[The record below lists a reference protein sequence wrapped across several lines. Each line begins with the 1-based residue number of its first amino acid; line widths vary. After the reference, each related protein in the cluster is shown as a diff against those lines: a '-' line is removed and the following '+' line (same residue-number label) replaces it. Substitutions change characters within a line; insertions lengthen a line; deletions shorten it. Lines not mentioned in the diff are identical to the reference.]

1 MKMTSPYA
9 LSAVGLA
16 VFSALSFSA
25 SANTNDDQIIV
36 SANRFQQPVSSVLA
50 PVTVVTREEIDK
62 WQSNSVADVLR
73 RLPGVDVAQNGGLG
87 QASSISVRGTD
98 AKHLLV
104 LIDGIR
110 LNNAGIAGAAD
121 LNQFPIA
128 LVQRVE
134 YIRGARSAVYGSDA
148 IGGVLNIITL
158 RDDIG
163 SNITAGVGSNG
174 FQNYSGTT
182 QQKIGENTQ
191 ITAAGA
197 YTDSKGYDIISDYTN
212 KYQPSDRHYGF
223 LNKTLWLGAT
233 HNFSDEISA
242 FTRVYG
248 FNNHSNY
255 HPWMAGAMDTR
266 ELESRTFD
274 IGGSFNRDI
283 YSTQLTFSLTHTKD
297 YNFNGEAGRYAEGR
311 ALDDSKQYSLQW
323 GNHLQL
329 GNGGLSSGIDYQKQT
344 IQPGTSMTPESK
356 SLSDTGLY
364 ITGQQQI
371 DSVTLE
377 GAVRSDHQSESGWH
391 TTWQTSAGWEFID
404 GYRLVGSYAT
414 AFKAPNIGQ
423 MYAYQPDP
431 FYPDYGVKGNPD
443 LKPEESK
450 QWEVALEGLTG
461 ELNWRLGTYHNDID
475 ELIDFRSGTNGQ
487 PGNYQNIKKAK
498 IKGVEWIGEFD
509 TWIFHHQMTYQYLD
523 AKDKET
529 DKRLARRAQQQVKYQ
544 LDWMV
549 ADVDMGLTYQYIGK
563 RYDDAA
569 NKQKLGGA
577 SVFDITAAYPITDH
591 LTIRGKV
598 ANLFDKDYETAYGY
612 RTAGREY
619 FLTGSYN
626 F

>member
-1 MKMTSPYA
+1 MTSPYA

-62 WQSNSVADVLR
+62 WQSNSVVDILR
-73 RLPGVDVAQNGGLG
+73 RLPGVDVTQSGGLG
-87 QASSISVRGTD
+87 QNSTVSVRGTD

-104 LIDGIR
+104 LIDGVR
-110 LNNAGIAGAAD
+110 LNNAGISGQPD
-121 LNQFPIA
+121 LNQFPVA

-148 IGGVLNIITL
+148 IGGVLNIITI

-163 SNITAGVGSNG
+163 SNITAGIGSHG
-174 FQNYSGTT
+174 YQNYTGTT
-182 QQKIGENTQ
+182 QQQIGENTRV
-191 ITAAGA
+191 TAAAA
-197 YTDSKGYDIISDYTN
+197 YTYSKGYKVRENLPYSSGDFGFMN
-212 KYQPSDRHYGF
+212 KTYWLDVHHKLDDRFAVYGRAYGF
-223 LNKTLWLGAT
+223 DNRSKYLTPNQ
-233 HNFSDEISA
+233 SS
-242 FTRVYG
+242 
-248 FNNHSNY
+248 
-255 HPWMAGAMDTR
+255 R
-266 ELESRTFD
+266 ELENRTYDAGVTFNQD
-274 IGGSFNRDI
+274 DYSSQLIMSF
-283 YSTQLTFSLTHTKD
+283 SHVKD
-297 YNFNGEAGRYAEGR
+297 YNFENRYGRYGDGAT
-311 ALDDSKQYSLQW
+311 LDNSKQYSAQW
-323 GNHLQL
+323 GNNYRV
-329 GNGGLSSGIDYQKQT
+329 GYGSINAGIDYQKQEME
-344 IQPGTSMTPESK
+344 PGTAMIADSK
-356 SLSDTGLY
+356 SISDTGLY
-364 ITGQQQI
+364 LTGQQEI
-371 DSVTLE
+371 DKVILE
-377 GAVRSDHQSESGWH
+377 AAVRSDHHSEFNWH

-404 GYRLVGSYAT
+404 GYRVIGSYAT
-414 AFKAPNIGQ
+414 GFKAPTLGQ
-423 MYAYQPDP
+423 LYANTTFDW
-431 FYPDYGVKGNPD
+431 GTIVGNKD
-443 LKPEESK
+443 LKPEESE
-450 QWEVALEGLTG
+450 QWELGLEGNTGPLSWQLTG
-461 ELNWRLGTYHNDID
+461 YHNDIKN
-475 ELIDFRSGTNGQ
+475 LIDYEMGSPNTYINRS
-487 PGNYQNIKKAK
+487 KAK
-498 IKGVEWIGEFD
+498 IKGVEWVGEFD

-544 LDWMV
+544 LDWTV